1 VSERGVVPVRVRAFG
16 ALRPILAGGI
26 AAGVLDL
33 GAALAQGALRGA
45 GPTRV
50 LQAIASGALGRAAY
64 DGGLASALVGLLSH
78 FTVATGAAT
87 VFVLMAR
94 RVPWLLR
101 APWVSGPVFGIGVW
115 AAMRFVVLPLSA
127 FPHVQPSDP
136 EAIATALLI
145 HVLFVGLPI
154 AFAVRASAG
163 RPTFHST
170 PGDHA

>member
-1 VSERGVVPVRVRAFG
+1 VNAVSSPSACGHSGRFGRSSPAASPRACSTSGPRSRRARSAAPV
-16 ALRPILAGGI
+16 
-26 AAGVLDL
+26 
-33 GAALAQGALRGA
+33 
-45 GPTRV
+45 PTRV